1 MTIALIILSVFVV
14 YLLFRL
20 YKKRDNNDTSIV
32 LSNRLELR
40 NLANNDWKQG
50 KISKELFRI
59 LSFVFHPDF
68 KNTWDY
74 VPPERQVYTRQM
86 HQLDSNFWRLYKLTP
101 DFVIPAKMV
110 YELYK
115 EFVFQHLNN

>member
-20 YKKRDNNDTSIV
+20 YKNRDNSDTSIV
-32 LSNRLELR
+32 LSNRLELS

-74 VPPERQVYTRQM
+74 VPPERQAYTQQM
-86 HQLDSNFWRLYKLTP
+86 YQLDTNFWRSYKLTP